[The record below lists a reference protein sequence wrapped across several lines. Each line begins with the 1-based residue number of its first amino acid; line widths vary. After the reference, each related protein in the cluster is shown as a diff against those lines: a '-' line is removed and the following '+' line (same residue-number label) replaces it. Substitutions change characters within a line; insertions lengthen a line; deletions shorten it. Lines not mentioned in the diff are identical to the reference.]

1 MVIVAVKIIII
12 AKMDQGLTYAS
23 GTVLG
28 PRHCDPSEQNRKK
41 ENLLEV
47 FVLLV

>member
-1 MVIVAVKIIII
+1 MVVMV
-12 AKMDQGLTYAS
+12 AKMYQGLTYVS

-28 PRHCDPSEQNRKK
+28 PRHWDLSEQDRKK
-41 ENLLEV
+41 ENPLEV